1 MVEHDDLLE
10 GNYADR
16 SPDTEQ
22 ERVRAKLELF
32 FEEKRERVFFYRQVA
47 VQHENE
53 FFHWVTNRAITYL
66 VQKDQI
72 KTETRALI
80 TGGVI
85 KLLWN
90 RGYRYYQ
97 REAKRVVKLVEEY
110 SNPEVGNALSQHG
123 ARMVLDGFARS
134 GFILKGQETNEYRGQ
149 KWHETN
155 HYMDMI
161 FARDGQSYGIEVKN
175 TLMYMGYNEFK
186 IKIRLC
192 KALGIRP
199 VFAVRMMPTHWVDDL
214 RQEGGV
220 ALIFKYQLYPGSL
233 KDLVKRIVKELELP
247 VRTPRRLEEGLMER
261 FIEWHRKNVK

>member
-1 MVEHDDLLE
+1 MAKHDDLLE
-10 GNYADR
+10 GNDR

-22 ERVRAKLELF
+22 GRARAKLELF

-47 VQHENE
+47 VQHEKE

-66 VQKDQI
+66 IQKGQI
-72 KTETRALI
+72 QTETRALV

-90 RGYRYYQ
+90 RGYRYYK

-110 SNPEVGNALSQHG
+110 THPDIGNALNQHG
-123 ARMVLDGFARS
+123 IRMVLDGFARS
-134 GFILKGQETNEYRGQ
+134 EFILKGQETDEYRGR
-149 KWHETN
+149 KWHETA

-161 FARDGQSYGIEVKN
+161 FARNGQSYGIEVKN

-192 KALGIRP
+192 KELGIRP
-199 VFAVRMMPTHWVDDL
+199 VFAVRMMPTHWIDDL
-214 RQEGGV
+214 RQQGGF
-220 ALIFKYQLYPGSL
+220 ALILKYQLYPGGL
-233 KDLVKRIVKELELP
+233 KDLAKRIVEELELP
-247 VRTPRRLEEGLMER
+247 VRTPRRLEDEPMER